1 MHYYEHVDGCALSNT
16 NKNSGTTDMPKR
28 LILNKAY
35 KCLIRHDPH
44 IKVQT
49 NEHCIT
55 QTTSFTSAAQIY
67 FDIQK

>member
-1 MHYYEHVDGCALSNT
+1 
-16 NKNSGTTDMPKR
+16 MPKR